1 MDNMRQAVKFTVR
14 QMWRAARGIFVTIV
28 VCAVFV
34 ALASIV
40 NTYTFKEIIDAASG
54 EPTFLGLSIFG
65 LIALRLLYELLK
77 KSVDGFL
84 GYLWQRL
91 EIRQVIYM
99 HQAFVDKVAT
109 LDLASFE
116 NPITVGLIQRSFSRL
131 QFQLKLYVKSIVDL
145 MASFIEL
152 SVAVFIFFLAS
163 PQLAIM
169 IVVAN
174 LVPIIIRSKFSYGVF
189 MIYRADDET
198 RRQFGYTAN
207 IVTERETLPEVK
219 VNRAF
224 AFFKDKLTR
233 VYEHFTSKQIKMEKR
248 YQLANTL
255 AEFVPIVAIY
265 IFSIAIAYQL
275 QQGMMPIGTFVFLF
289 TNVFVFAGALNRFGQ
304 NIGHL
309 YADGHFI
316 NEIREFFE
324 LKPAIT
330 YPRLVPSLQHD
341 LKNKLT
347 KPVITLEN
355 VSFSYP
361 NSKVQVLKKVN
372 LTLPYGQNIALI
384 GENGAGKT
392 TLVRLL
398 MRIYDP
404 TEGRILINGV
414 DIKELS
420 EELLFSTFSC
430 LFQSFG
436 KYYMTVRENLEMA
449 AGRKL
454 SEAEMI
460 KYLKFSNAWEFIEPT
475 KNKLNQQ
482 LGPEYKEG
490 TDLSGGQWQRLAI
503 ARAYA
508 KEAPIM
514 ILDEP
519 TSAVDARS
527 EMEIFDRLNKE
538 MHVNTLLFIS
548 HRFSTIKDAERIIV
562 LEKGKVTE
570 DGTHQEL
577 MKVTGKYAQLYTIQA
592 ERYAREEKVSLS
604 D

>member
-1 MDNMRQAVKFTVR
+1 MDDMRQAVKFTLQ
-14 QMWRAARGIFVTIV
+14 QMWRAAAGVFLAILG
-28 VCAVFV
+28 CATFV

-65 LIALRLLYELLK
+65 LIALRLVYELLK

-91 EIRQVIYM
+91 EIKQVIYM
-99 HQAFVDKVAT
+99 HRAFVDKVAT

-116 NPITVGLIQRSFSRL
+116 NPITVGLIQRAFGRL
-131 QFQLKLYVKSIVDL
+131 QYQLKLYVKSIVDL
-145 MASFIEL
+145 SASFIEL
-152 SVAVFIFFLAS
+152 LIAVSIFFVAS
-163 PQLAIM
+163 PKLAMM
-169 IVVAN
+169 IVAAN
-174 LVPIIIRSKFSYGVF
+174 LVPILVRSKISYGVF

-224 AFFKDKLTR
+224 NFFKDKLTR
-233 VYEHFTSKQIKMEKR
+233 VYQHFTGKQIKMEKR

-255 AEFVPIVAIY
+255 AEFVPILAIF

-275 QQGMMPIGTFVFLF
+275 QQGLMPMGTFVFLF
-289 TNVFVFAGALNRFGQ
+289 TNVFVFAGALNRFSQNLGQ
-304 NIGHL
+304 LHL
-309 YADGHFI
+309 DGHFI

-330 YPRLVPSLQHD
+330 YPKLTPSLQTD
-341 LKNKLT
+341 LKNKIA
-347 KPVITLEN
+347 KPVITLED

-361 NSKVQVLKKVN
+361 GSDKFVLKKIN

-398 MRIYDP
+398 LRIYDP

-420 EELLFSTFSC
+420 EELLFATYSC

-436 KYYMTVRENLEMA
+436 KYYLTVRENLEMA

-562 LEKGKVTE
+562 LDKGRVIE
-570 DGTHQEL
+570 DGTHQAL
-577 MKVTGKYAQLYTIQA
+577 MKMSGKYAQLYTIQA
-592 ERYAREEKVSLS
+592 ERYAREEVIV
-604 D
+604 